1 MGSRSRKRINAP
13 PLLPAPAPSLPFPGG
28 PPPPFSPPQQG
39 GSIDPLSSTLFSL
52 NTNPYLIGLLM
63 ILLNLGGRFLPMELT
78 KQQEAFLQNGW
89 VRPVILFTAI
99 FIATRNLAVA
109 FWLTL
114 IIFSVLWFLANETSA
129 FCMIPGWCQQSHEPS
144 KEHETLYEK
153 NLSQVRSHLNYA
165 PEYQPMLNKIVKTPY
180 E

>member
-1 MGSRSRKRINAP
+1 MPPAP
-13 PLLPAPAPSLPFPGG
+13 PSASNLPPPFPGG
-28 PPPPFSPPQQG
+28 PPLPQQG
-39 GSIDPLSSTLFSL
+39 GSLDPLSSTLFSL
-52 NTNPYLIGLLM
+52 NTNPYLIGMLM

-114 IIFSVLWFLANETSA
+114 IIFSILWFLANETSA
-129 FCMIPGWCQQSHEPS
+129 FCMIPGWCKQLHEPLEEQEDLY
-144 KEHETLYEK
+144 KKNIEH
-153 NLSQVRSHLNYA
+153 VRAHLNYA
-165 PEYQPMLNKIVKTPY
+165 SDYEPALNKVIAR
-180 E
+180 

>member
-1 MGSRSRKRINAP
+1 M
-13 PLLPAPAPSLPFPGG
+13 
-28 PPPPFSPPQQG
+28 PQQG
-39 GSIDPLSSTLFSL
+39 GSLDPLSSTLFSL

-114 IIFSVLWFLANETSA
+114 IIFSILWFLANETSA
-129 FCMIPGWCQQSHEPS
+129 FCMIPGWCQQSHELS
-144 KEHETLYEK
+144 KEHESLYEK

-165 PEYQPMLNKIVKTPY
+165 PQYQPTLDKIVKTPY